1 MNDERLTN
9 LRHSCAHLMAAA
21 VMELWPHAR
30 RTIGPSIENGF
41 YFDFDFGDSKITD
54 GDLPHIEAKMHEI
67 LPGWKNFE
75 RHELDTDA
83 AKKKYP
89 GNVYKYELIDEFA
102 AEGQKLTFYKSGQ
115 YWDLCRGGHVE
126 HPDRE
131 LKHFKLLSLA
141 GAYWRG
147 NEKNKMLTRIYGTV
161 FPTKKELE
169 DHLNMLEEAKKRDHR
184 KIGPALELFMFHQT
198 SPGMPYWLP
207 NGLII
212 YNELVKFWREDHVK
226 RGYKEIASPLINKKE
241 LYVTSGHFEHYWE
254 NMFISKTA
262 DEGEYGIKAMNC
274 PNAHVVFGSKT
285 RSYRDLPLRLSD
297 TDTLHR
303 YELSGTLNGLLR
315 VREFRQDDAHIYVTE
330 DQIVSEY
337 LEVFEIIKRFYSIF
351 NIPYSFRLGTRNPDN
366 FMGEIS
372 TWDKA
377 EASLKEILEKSGVEY
392 FVLEGDG
399 AFYGPKVDILMKDVL
414 GREWQMGTVQLDFQQ
429 PLRFKLEYIDKD
441 GQGKTP
447 ICIHRVVYGSLE
459 RFIGILIE
467 HFAGV
472 FPVWLSPVQV
482 VVLPISDKH
491 SGYAKKVQEQLM
503 GKGIRSELDSRN
515 EPLNARIRDAQLQKI
530 PYMLVVGDNEIKN
543 STVSER
549 GRSGKNYG
557 EIKTNKFI
565 ADIKEEIASRS
576 LS

>member
-1 MNDERLTN
+1 
-9 LRHSCAHLMAAA
+9 
-21 VMELWPHAR
+21 
-30 RTIGPSIENGF
+30 
-41 YFDFDFGDSKITD
+41 
-54 GDLPHIEAKMHEI
+54 
-67 LPGWKNFE
+67 
-75 RHELDTDA
+75 
-83 AKKKYP
+83 
-89 GNVYKYELIDEFA
+89 
-102 AEGQKLTFYKSGQ
+102 
-115 YWDLCRGGHVE
+115 
-126 HPDRE
+126 
-131 LKHFKLLSLA
+131 
-141 GAYWRG
+141 
-147 NEKNKMLTRIYGTV
+147 
-161 FPTKKELE
+161 
-169 DHLNMLEEAKKRDHR
+169 
-184 KIGPALELFMFHQT
+184 
-198 SPGMPYWLP
+198 
-207 NGLII
+207 
-212 YNELVKFWREDHVK
+212 
-226 RGYKEIASPLINKKE
+226 
-241 LYVTSGHFEHYWE
+241 
-254 NMFISKTA
+254 
-262 DEGEYGIKAMNC
+262 
-274 PNAHVVFGSKT
+274 
-285 RSYRDLPLRLSD
+285 
-297 TDTLHR
+297 
-303 YELSGTLNGLLR
+303 
-315 VREFRQDDAHIYVTE
+315 
-330 DQIVSEY
+330 
-337 LEVFEIIKRFYSIF
+337 
-351 NIPYSFRLGTRNPDN
+351 
-366 FMGEIS
+366 
-372 TWDKA
+372 
-377 EASLKEILEKSGVEY
+377 
-392 FVLEGDG
+392 
-399 AFYGPKVDILMKDVL
+399 MKDVL

>member
-399 AFYGPKVDILMKDVL
+399 AFYGPKVDILMKDV
-414 GREWQMGTVQLDFQQ
+414 F
-429 PLRFKLEYIDKD
+429 
-441 GQGKTP
+441 P
-447 ICIHRVVYGSLE
+447 IP
-459 RFIGILIE
+459 F
-467 HFAGV
+467 
-472 FPVWLSPVQV
+472 SP
-482 VVLPISDKH
+482 
-491 SGYAKKVQEQLM
+491 
-503 GKGIRSELDSRN
+503 
-515 EPLNARIRDAQLQKI
+515 KI
-530 PYMLVVGDNEIKN
+530 PIISPLYRTPSFAVRLKLPNFLVSLFQE
-543 STVSER
+543 VSWVREPDFT
-549 GRSGKNYG
+549 S
-557 EIKTNKFI
+557 
-565 ADIKEEIASRS
+565 
-576 LS
+576 

>member
-330 DQIVSEY
+330 DQIDSEY

>member
-41 YFDFDFGDSKITD
+41 YSDFDFGDSKITD